1 MMEVLGG
8 MDFGDK
14 LSKNGPAYPEP
25 APGARSDTVC
35 AGRALRH
42 QHGLYFSRGKNGTA
56 TPSLGVF
63 LSIAE
68 ALEAT
73 PDYFLVDTP
82 FASKE
87 YLQDGIAKKLRQCSD
102 SSLRVVERLIDALL
116 EEQWGK
122 PSPF

>member
-1 MMEVLGG
+1 MEINYQKMGRRIRSRRRELGLTQFALAERCG
-8 MDFGDK
+8 I
-14 LSKNGPAYPEP
+14 S
-25 APGARSDTVC
+25 TVYIS
-35 AGRALRH
+35 H
-42 QHGLYFSRGKNGTA
+42 VENGTA

-122 PSPF
+122 PSPC

>member
-1 MMEVLGG
+1 MEINYQKMGRRIRSRRRELGLTQFALAERCG
-8 MDFGDK
+8 I
-14 LSKNGPAYPEP
+14 S
-25 APGARSDTVC
+25 TVYIS
-35 AGRALRH
+35 H
-42 QHGLYFSRGKNGTA
+42 VENGTA
-56 TPSLGVF
+56 TTSLGVF

-87 YLQDGIAKKLRQCSD
+87 YLQDGIAKKLRQCSG